1 MEAAIHRF
9 VRLLRLSGLRIS
21 VSEALD
27 AMHCSTQPGMLSDR
41 ETLRCGLRVAL
52 VKDRRDVSAFESVFD
67 QFFSLIRVGSDDD
80 HGHSHS
86 HDDLIDSGQLDSFTM
101 SDRPSENPQQ
111 THEHGPPANIRDYFD
126 PDDLAQQFN
135 LHQEANKIDLAAL
148 TDELVFSKNTDP
160 TASGMQRVQLETDRL
175 HGAGAPGRLSRAQG
189 TKVDADLSIAQQEV
203 LLAWLNA
210 IDDEAGDDDDALTS
224 QRRSEGAL
232 LNLPE
237 AIKKHLEALM
247 ALEQRIIEGAEQ
259 KHAAA
264 EALSEAERAE
274 LEESLRR
281 VTRTFH
287 GALTS
292 RLAIGRGRIDPCR
305 TMRRNMRY
313 DGIPFTPVMV
323 HRTEDKP
330 RLVVLADVSLSVR
343 ATARFTL
350 HLVHGLQ
357 HLFSQVRSFA
367 FVADMV
373 EVTDMFIDSSADD
386 ALNRIFSGD
395 VLDVDANSDY
405 GSAFGDFVA
414 EHVSAVTRRTTVLVL
429 GDGRGNGNDANLG
442 AFEAISRRAR
452 EVVWLTPEPRY
463 SWRLGGCDLPAYAQ
477 LCSRV
482 EVVRDLSGLE
492 QAAFAIAD
500 RAGAR

>member
-27 AMHCSTQPGMLSDR
+27 AMRCATQPGMLGDR

-52 VKDRRDVSAFESVFD
+52 VKDRRDLAAFEAVFD
-67 QFFSLIRVGSDDD
+67 AFFSLIRVGSDDD

-86 HDDLIDSGQLDSFTM
+86 HDDLVDSGQLESFTM

-111 THEHGPPANIRDYFD
+111 THEHGPPADIRDYFD

-148 TDELVFSKNTDP
+148 TDELVFAKNNDP
-160 TASGMQRVQLETDRL
+160 SASGLQQVQLETDHL

-189 TKVDADLSIAQQEV
+189 TKVDADLTVAQQEV

-210 IDDEAGDDDDALTS
+210 IDDEAGDDETTT
-224 QRRSEGAL
+224 QRRLAGAL
-232 LNLPE
+232 VNLPE
-237 AIKKHLEALM
+237 AIKRHLEALM
-247 ALEQRIIEGAEQ
+247 ALEQRIIEGAQ
-259 KHAAA
+259 QRHTAA
-264 EALSEAERAE
+264 ETLSEAERAE

-292 RLAIGRGRIDPCR
+292 RLSIGRGRIDPCR

-313 DGIPFTPVMV
+313 DGIPFAPVMV
-323 HRTEDKP
+323 RRTEDRP

-373 EVTDMFIDSSADD
+373 EVTDLFTDYTADD
-386 ALNRIFSGD
+386 ALSRLFGGE

-405 GSAFGDFVA
+405 GLAFGEFVA
-414 EHVSAVTRRTTVLVL
+414 EHLAAVTRRTTVLVL

-442 AFEAISRRAR
+442 AFETIARRAR

-463 SWRLGGCDLPAYAQ
+463 SWKLGGCDLPAYAQ

-492 QAAFAIAD
+492 RAAFAIAN
-500 RAGAR
+500 REGVR